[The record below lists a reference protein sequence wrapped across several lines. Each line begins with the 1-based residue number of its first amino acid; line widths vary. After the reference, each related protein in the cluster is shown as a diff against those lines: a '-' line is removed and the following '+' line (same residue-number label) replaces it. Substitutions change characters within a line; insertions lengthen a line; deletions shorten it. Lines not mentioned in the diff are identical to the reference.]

1 MTSTGSKTIEA
12 VDHTGRR
19 VRYKTIG
26 EPLGSGAGGTV
37 HLATRFPDE
46 AEDEEAAA
54 DDSRRV
60 AIKVA
65 FVPKWKGHLADE
77 ARLLHRLGQQADKI
91 GAQWGGIFRP
101 IRIYSGPNLLKVEV
115 DNAINEWGLI
125 ELEYLDGVTFRRW
138 FEDTWLPA
146 TVFPGE
152 IIDEV
157 LRTGRQLAE
166 ALLQVSTDALIHRDI
181 KPDNLMRTSRGL
193 RLFDFNVAK
202 VDGPA
207 PKTNHVGTLGY
218 MAPEVI
224 AGSNYDARAD
234 LYSVGVILW
243 EIAHRRTFDLPRY
256 TQQGVGKVTLAS
268 LPSSLAEWTEE
279 DRAVMTQLLPRL
291 ITDVDN
297 RLRSAAELLD
307 VIESL
312 ERARR
317 APEPVAD
324 PTAAHDMVSLLSEL
338 RPSAMAAV
346 VTDTN
351 GKVPNQAL
359 QDFLRERMQ
368 VDDPLE
374 GWLYEQV
381 VAATKV
387 KRGPTLFVLAGNAGD
402 GKSHLLARLM
412 RKRLANQPDV
422 RARIHAIA
430 DATHALSATDSQ
442 RDRLAKFFAPFADTD
457 PGQDERVHIIAMNT
471 GMVIRFFEG
480 DEEMTR
486 FTRLYLELQRQ
497 LGLRRADAD
506 DGALPWRVEVIN
518 LDLRDLLVGGP
529 AGPSFAERMLDRL
542 APENTNGIPAV
553 KWEGCKQ
560 CAAFALCPVA
570 YNLRALELETPR
582 KAVLTTLRR
591 AALEADVHLSPRNMW
606 GFLYRLITGGVER
619 YDMTT
624 RTPSDGPCDVIRRG
638 VASGDGAWLLRGQF
652 TELLFDQEKAGTPW
666 SGIARHDPAYSSAPT
681 IDHLHTRLS
690 IRTELDNSPEI
701 VEKKLGGTGQVLA
714 GLSLDTLTA
723 MLPEAGFKG
732 RRRDAAVRRHVFFH
746 DATFQA
752 WLDHDGSRNFD
763 GLLDAYQSYSKN
775 PTQLTRDQQAQLTQL
790 KDLTKSVFLHG
801 NGKLVRGTP
810 YLRVSQPNA
819 RAETMLLV
827 RADSASLDQVFSL
840 KHILARDVHIL
851 AHAKRPELLGLLGYR
866 PTQVTL
872 DVLRV
877 RLTIDLALYEFL
889 RRVNDGQKP
898 SVRDLAQF
906 QSLLFIGERVGNEM
920 ARQQGTKE
928 LFVWDDQA
936 NKLFRLG
943 TDDFGTAQL
952 TAVVEK

>member
-1 MTSTGSKTIEA
+1 MTATGSKTIEA
-12 VDHTGRR
+12 EDQSGRR
-19 VRYKTIG
+19 FRYKTIG
-26 EPLGSGAGGTV
+26 EPLGSGSGGVV
-37 HLATRFPDE
+37 HLATRLPDE

-60 AIKVA
+60 AIKMT

-77 ARLLHRLGQQADKI
+77 AQLLHRLGQQADAI
-91 GAQWGGIFRP
+91 GAKWGGTFRP
-101 IRIYSGPNLLKVEV
+101 IRIYSGPKPLRVVNMPVEGGV
-115 DNAINEWGLI
+115 I
-125 ELEYLDGVTFRRW
+125 ELEYLDGVTLRRW
-138 FEDTWLPA
+138 FEESWLHGPMS
-146 TVFPGE
+146 PSE

-157 LRTGRQLAE
+157 LRTGRQLTE

-181 KPDNLMRTSRGL
+181 KPDNIMRTSRGL

-202 VDGPA
+202 VDRPEPNTTG
-207 PKTNHVGTLGY
+207 VGTIGY

-234 LYSVGVILW
+234 LYSVGVLLW
-243 EIAHRRTFDLPRY
+243 EIAHRRTFDLARY
-256 TQQGVGKVTLAS
+256 TQTVVGKLTLGS
-268 LPSSLAEWTEE
+268 LPSSLADWSEE
-279 DRAVMTQLLPRL
+279 ERAVMTQLLPRL

-297 RLRSAAELLD
+297 RLRKASELLE
-307 VIESL
+307 VITSL
-312 ERARR
+312 EQARR

-324 PTAAHDMVSLLSEL
+324 PTTDHDMVSLLSEL

-351 GKVPNQAL
+351 GQVPNQAL

-374 GWLYEQV
+374 SWLYEQV
-381 VAATKV
+381 VAATKL
-387 KRGPTLFVLAGNAGD
+387 KTGPILFVLAGNAGD

-430 DATHALSATDSQ
+430 DATHALAATDSQ
-442 RDRLAKFFAPFADTD
+442 RDRLAKFFAPFADTEPTTD
-457 PGQDERVHIIAMNT
+457 ARVHIIAMNT

-480 DEEMTR
+480 TDEQAR
-486 FTRLYLELQRQ
+486 FARLYLELQRQ
-497 LGLRRADAD
+497 LGLRRTDAND
-506 DGALPWRVEVIN
+506 RALPWRVEVIN
-518 LDLRDLLVGGP
+518 LDLRDLLAPGA
-529 AGPSFAERMLDRL
+529 AGASFAERMLDRL
-542 APENTNGIPAV
+542 SPGNANGIPAV

-560 CAAFALCPVA
+560 CSAFSLCPVA
-570 YNLRALELETPR
+570 YNLRALEMRTPR

-619 YDMTT
+619 YDVANRA
-624 RTPSDGPCDVIRRG
+624 RTDGPCDVIRRS

-666 SGIARHDPAYSSAPT
+666 SGIARHDPAFSSAPK

-690 IRTELDNSPEI
+690 IKTELDNSPEI
-701 VEKKLGGTGQVLA
+701 VEQKLGGTGQVLA

-732 RRRDAAVRRHVFFH
+732 RRRDAAVRRQVFFH

-752 WLDHDGSRNFD
+752 WLDHDGSLDFD

-775 PTQLTRDQQAQLTQL
+775 PTQLTRDQQTHLTQL

-827 RADSASLDQVFSL
+827 RADGTSLDQVFSL
-840 KHILARDVHIL
+840 KQILARDVHIL
-851 AHAKRPELLGLLGYR
+851 AHAQRPELLALLGYR

-877 RLTIDLALYEFL
+877 RLTVDLALYEFL

-906 QSLLFIGERVGNEM
+906 QSLLFIGERVGNEL

-928 LFVWDDQA
+928 LFVWDDQT

-952 TAVVEK
+952 TAVEK

>member
-12 VDHTGRR
+12 LDHTGRR

-26 EPLGSGAGGTV
+26 EPLGSGAGSTV
-37 HLATRFPDE
+37 HLATRLPDE

-91 GAQWGGIFRP
+91 GAQWGGTFRP

-115 DNAINEWGLI
+115 ANAINELGLI
-125 ELEYLDGVTFRRW
+125 ELEYLDGVTLRRW
-138 FEDTWLPA
+138 FEDIWIHAKAP
-146 TVFPGE
+146 PGE

-157 LRTGRQLAE
+157 LRTARQLAE
-166 ALLQVSTDALIHRDI
+166 ALLQVGTDALIHRDI
-181 KPDNLMRTSRGL
+181 KPDNVMRTSRGL

-207 PKTNHVGTLGY
+207 PKTTHVGTLGY

-256 TQQGVGKVTLAS
+256 TQTVVGKLTLTS
-268 LPSSLAEWTEE
+268 LPTSLAEWTDEE
-279 DRAVMTQLLPRL
+279 RSVMTRLLPRL
-291 ITDVDN
+291 ITDVDG
-297 RLRSAAELLD
+297 RLRSALELHDL
-307 VIESL
+307 ITEL
-312 ERARR
+312 EFARR
-317 APEPVAD
+317 APETVAD

-381 VAATKV
+381 VGATKV
-387 KRGPTLFVLAGNAGD
+387 KTGPTLFVLAGNAGD

-412 RKRLANQPDV
+412 RKRLGNQPEV

-430 DATHALSATDSQ
+430 DATHALAPTDSQ

-457 PGQDERVHIIAMNT
+457 SAPDARVHVIAMNT
-471 GMVIRFFEG
+471 GMVIRFFD
-480 DEEMTR
+480 DESR
-486 FTRLYLELQRQ
+486 FTRLYAELQRQ
-497 LGLRRADAD
+497 LGLRRTETNDA
-506 DGALPWRVEVIN
+506 ALPWRVEVIN
-518 LDLRDLLVGGP
+518 LDLRDLLARGN

-542 APENTNGIPAV
+542 APGNTNGIPTV
-553 KWEGCKQ
+553 KWEACKQ
-560 CAAFALCPVA
+560 CPAFSLCPVA
-570 YNLRALELETPR
+570 FNLRALEMDTPR

-619 YDMTT
+619 YDVET
-624 RTPSDGPCDVIRRG
+624 RAASDGPCDVIRRN

-666 SGIARHDPAYSSAPT
+666 SGIARHDPAFSSAPK

-690 IRTELDNSPEI
+690 IKTELDNSPEI
-701 VEKKLGGTGQVLA
+701 VETKLGGTGQVLA

-723 MLPEAGFKG
+723 MLPDAGFKG
-732 RRRDAAVRRHVFFH
+732 RRRDAAVRRQVFFH

-752 WLDHDGSRNFD
+752 WLDHDGSRDFD

-775 PTQLTRDQQAQLTQL
+775 PTQLTRDQQAHLTQL

-801 NGKLVRGTP
+801 NGKRVRDND

-819 RAETMLLV
+819 RADTMLLV
-827 RADSASLDQVFSL
+827 RAEGTSLDQVFSL
-840 KHILARDVHIL
+840 RHILARDVHIL
-851 AHAKRPELLGLLGYR
+851 AHAQRPELLALLGYR

-889 RRVNDGQKP
+889 RRVDDGQKP

-906 QSLLFIGERVGNEM
+906 QSLLFIGERVGNEL

-928 LFVWDDQA
+928 LFVWDDHA

-952 TAVVEK
+952 TAVEK